1 MTDSASVLALR
12 RSRVVVRGIV
22 QGVGFRPFVHRLAT
36 ELALAGWVRNDGG
49 GVTVEVEGDADA
61 VAALVR
67 RIHDEAPPLAR
78 IDALHCDEQPPPGAD
93 RGFAIMP
100 SAAGR
105 ATTAIG
111 PDSAVCDDC
120 LAELL
125 APADRRH
132 RYAFVNC
139 THCGPRY
146 TITDALPYDRASTSM
161 ARFQLCADCRR
172 EYEAPANRR
181 FHAEPNAC
189 PACGPRLW
197 LAAADGADCAATDP
211 VAAAVA
217 HLARG
222 EIVAIKGLG
231 GFHLACDARN
241 AAAVAALRARKGREE
256 KPFAVMVAS
265 LASVPELAVVTAAD
279 AQLLAARERP
289 IVLLRKA
296 AGCDDALP
304 GVAPGLAWLGV
315 MLPYT
320 PLHYLLFHEAAGRPP
335 GTGWLALR
343 QPTALVMTSANPGG
357 EPLVTGNDEAL
368 ARLAGIADA
377 FLLHDRDI
385 VIRCD
390 DSVVRAAAAG
400 SRGPLQFVRRARGYT
415 PRAIALAAAVPPV
428 LATGGHFKNTVCVTR
443 GDEAFV
449 SEHVGDLDNAPTCVA
464 LEQTVEHLLSILDV
478 RPIAVAHDLHPDY
491 HSSRLAARLAAEW
504 SVPLLPVQHHH
515 AHVAAILAEHRVEGP
530 VLGLALDGVG
540 LGVDGTAWGGELL
553 QVDGADFRRLAH
565 LRPLPLPGGD
575 RAAREPWRM
584 GAAALHL
591 AGNNARIVE
600 RYADER
606 GSGTVSQ
613 LLARGFN
620 VPPTTSLGR
629 WFDAAAGLLDVRRR
643 MAFEGQAAML
653 LEGLAERH
661 GPVAAEPLYAFD
673 ADGTLDLL
681 PLLVA
686 LADCREQGYGAAL
699 FHATV
704 AQALAE
710 WVARVAATHSLWM
723 VAAGGGCMLNAVLAG
738 RLRAELAARGIE
750 LLEARAVPPN
760 DGGIALGQAWV
771 ACHVLGGDWEAVKK
785 SSRAG
790 TVQDDRA
797 GRSRGPAGGD
807 ATPQRASLA
816 PAVVGI
822 PSAAR
827 SPAGSLGQRSGAPT
841 NERAT
846 RHIK

>member
-1 MTDSASVLALR
+1 MSDSASVLALR

-22 QGVGFRPFVHRLAT
+22 QGVGFRPFVHRLAA
-36 ELALAGWVRNDGG
+36 ELALTGWVRNDGG
-49 GVTVEVEGDADA
+49 GVTLEVEGDAEA

-67 RIHDEAPPLAR
+67 RLRDEAPPLAR
-78 IDALHCDEQPPPGAD
+78 IDALRCDEQPPTGAD
-93 RGFAIMP
+93 HGFAILRN
-100 SAAGR
+100 AAGR

-132 RYAFVNC
+132 RYAFINC

-146 TITDALPYDRASTSM
+146 TITRALPYDRASTSM
-161 ARFQLCADCRR
+161 ARFALCADCRR
-172 EYEAPANRR
+172 EYESPAHRR

-197 LAAADGADCAATDP
+197 LAAADGADCAAADP
-211 VAAAVA
+211 IAAAVLR
-217 HLARG
+217 LARG

-241 AAAVAALRARKGREE
+241 AAAVAALRARKAREE
-256 KPFAVMVAS
+256 KPFAVMVAN
-265 LASVPELAVVTAAD
+265 LASVPELAAVAAAD

-289 IVLLRKA
+289 IVLLRKSTR
-296 AGCDDALP
+296 CDDALP

-320 PLHYLLFHEAAGRPP
+320 PLHYLLFHEAAGGPP
-335 GTGWLALR
+335 GSDWLALP

-390 DSVVRAAAAG
+390 DSVVRPAAAG

-415 PRAIALAAAVPPV
+415 PRAVALAGEVPPV

-464 LEQTVEHLLSILDV
+464 LEATVEHLLSILDV
-478 RPIAVAHDLHPDY
+478 RPVAVAHDLHPDY

-504 SVPLLPVQHHH
+504 QVPLLPVQHHH
-515 AHVAAILAEHRVEGP
+515 AHVAAILAEHRIEGP

-553 QVDGADFRRLAH
+553 QVDGADFQRLAH

-575 RAAREPWRM
+575 RAAREPWRLA
-584 GAAALHL
+584 AAALHL
-591 AGNNARIVE
+591 AGTNARIVE
-600 RYADER
+600 RYPDER

-661 GPVAAEPLYAFD
+661 GPVAADPSLYVFD
-673 ADGTLDLL
+673 ANGTLDLL
-681 PLLVA
+681 PLLGV
-686 LADCREQGYGAAL
+686 LADCREQAYGAAL

-704 AQALAE
+704 AQALAA
-710 WVARVAATHSLWM
+710 WVARAAGPHSLRK
-723 VAAGGGCMLNAVLAG
+723 VAAGGGCMLNAILSA

-750 LLEARAVPPN
+750 LLEAGAVPPN
-760 DGGIALGQAWV
+760 DGGLALGQAWI
-771 ACHVLGGDWEAVKK
+771 ACHVLGGD
-785 SSRAG
+785 
-790 TVQDDRA
+790 
-797 GRSRGPAGGD
+797 
-807 ATPQRASLA
+807 
-816 PAVVGI
+816 
-822 PSAAR
+822 
-827 SPAGSLGQRSGAPT
+827 
-841 NERAT
+841 
-846 RHIK
+846 